1 MEAVKLLL
9 HWEIPVINLSC
20 GQGAFV
26 TRIPMTTV
34 QPGYLTFVPQVPMSD
49 CVLCTNVDDIC
60 CQEVILI
67 TLALGQ
73 ARKEFPN
80 ISCILFMCT

>member
-9 HWEIPVINLSC
+9 HREIPVINLSC

-34 QPGYLTFVPQVPMSD
+34 QPGYLTFAPLVLMSD

-60 CQEVILI
+60 CQEVIPI
-67 TLALGQ
+67 TVLGQ

-80 ISCILFMCT
+80 IPCILFMCT